1 MKEII
6 NLAGVYLIAA
16 IDDGYYDSNGCFYKK
31 LTNSQRNVL
40 SKKYIFDIKKEKDS
54 MSLRAYQIFID
65 EDESSITFNKDLV
78 ISYIYKEKSIQNMLL
93 FRYTKKSPISTFL

>member
-54 MSLRAYQIFID
+54 I
-65 EDESSITFNKDLV
+65 N
-78 ISYIYKEKSIQNMLL
+78 
-93 FRYTKKSPISTFL
+93 

>member
-40 SKKYIFDIKKEKDS
+40 SKKYIFDIKKRFHVSKGLSDFH
-54 MSLRAYQIFID
+54 R
-65 EDESSITFNKDLV
+65 
-78 ISYIYKEKSIQNMLL
+78 
-93 FRYTKKSPISTFL
+93 RR